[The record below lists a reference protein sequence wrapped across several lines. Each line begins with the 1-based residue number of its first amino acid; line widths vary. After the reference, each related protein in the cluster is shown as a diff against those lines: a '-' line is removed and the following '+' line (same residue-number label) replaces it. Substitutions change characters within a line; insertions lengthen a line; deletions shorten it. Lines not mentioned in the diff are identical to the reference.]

1 MIKKFGLLLILTH
14 SAIVIGQQLPAYPPT
29 IPGAQVET
37 YKTIG
42 EVDMRLWIFT
52 PEGHHADDH
61 SPAIVFFFGGGWRGG
76 SPAQFV
82 KHCEYLAARGM
93 VAAVADYRV
102 SSRHGVTANHC
113 VEDAKSA
120 VRWLRKHSD
129 RLGIDPNRI
138 AAGGGS
144 AGGHL
149 AAATATL
156 PMYDD
161 VNDDLSVSA
170 RPNALVLFN
179 PVLILSPV
187 PGESKSSVSSNTD
200 VKRRMG
206 VDPETM
212 SPFHHMKPGMPPT
225 IIFHGKADHTVPYR
239 SVELFWEKM
248 KAQGDHCVLVGY
260 EEADHAFFN
269 YGRDENAYYIDTV
282 NKMDAFLV
290 SLGYIRGVRY
300 TVQRN

>member
-1 MIKKFGLLLILTH
+1 MIIKFGQFLLLTLP
-14 SAIVIGQQLPAYPPT
+14 AIVIGQQLPAYPPT
-29 IPGAQVET
+29 ISGAQVET

-42 EVDMRLWIFT
+42 DVEMRLWIFT
-52 PEGHHADDH
+52 PDGHHSDDH

-76 SPAQFV
+76 SPTHFT

-93 VAAVADYRV
+93 VAVAADYRV

-120 VRWLRKHSD
+120 MRWLRKHCD

-138 AAGGGS
+138 VASGGS

-156 PMYDD
+156 PLYDD
-161 VNDDLSVSA
+161 AKDDLSVSA

-179 PVLILSPV
+179 PVLVLSPV
-187 PGESKSSVSSNTD
+187 PGESESSISANTNL
-200 VKRRMG
+200 KERMG

-212 SPFHHMKPGMPPT
+212 SPYHHLKPGMPPT

-239 SVELFWEKM
+239 TAELYWEKM
-248 KAQGDHCVLVGY
+248 IAQGDQCVLVGY
-260 EEADHAFFN
+260 ENADHGFFN
-269 YGRDENAYYIDTV
+269 NGRDDNAYYIDTV
-282 NKMDAFLV
+282 NKMDTFLV
-290 SLGYIRGVRY
+290 SLGYIRGVKN
-300 TVQRN
+300 TVHSD